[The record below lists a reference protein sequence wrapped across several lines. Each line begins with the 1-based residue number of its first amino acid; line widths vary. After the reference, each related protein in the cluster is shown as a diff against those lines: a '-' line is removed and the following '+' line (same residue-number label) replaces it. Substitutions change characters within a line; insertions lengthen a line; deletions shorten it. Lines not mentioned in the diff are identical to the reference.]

1 MVSVRLSDWAKCS
14 SHAQISLEIRGSV
27 NGHGNVNA
35 KEKKKSIA
43 DLSTSRS
50 SCKIQMPA
58 RPHFWPTPAA
68 KFGAKNP
75 SMGWSQMQTPEAGL
89 VQCSAVQRSLFNMR

>member
-1 MVSVRLSDWAKCS
+1 MVSVRLPDWAKCS

-27 NGHGNVNA
+27 NSHGNVNA
-35 KEKKKSIA
+35 KGKNLSIA

-58 RPHFWPTPAA
+58 RPHFWPTPTV
-68 KFGAKNP
+68 KFEAKNP
-75 SMGWSQMQTPEAGL
+75 SMG
-89 VQCSAVQRSLFNMR
+89 